1 MRTIFIGL
9 GFINCRLVWLLV
21 SGVVAVTAFG
31 AEIERINADRDE
43 IIISGR
49 AEKELVG
56 VAELAPYQGTNELA
70 GAAVVGQAE
79 GKRSFRLGIPRF
91 DGPRDRLYSGFVAFT
106 TTNGQRSAGGTIHF
120 VEDMRGVAKY
130 NEPFPRV
137 ASKKGLQVQMTDD
150 AIALG
155 VKHAGLNVDLAS
167 LVDLGDTAG
176 APTWQLDGVTYH
188 FRQAYVDSLDARVK
202 KLSDAEMVVTL
213 ILLCYES
220 WDPAINKIMLHPKYG
235 ADAPHKLSAFN
246 TATPDGLRYF
256 KACAEFLV
264 DRYSQPKSPHGRAV
278 NFIVGNEV
286 NTHWEWANLGEA
298 TMEEFAD
305 DYLRTVRVCN
315 TAAHKISAN
324 ARVYIS
330 LEHHWN
336 VRFDGPMHSF
346 EGRPFVDYFNARAK
360 AGGNFGWNL
369 AFHPYPEDLT
379 DPRTWKDKTATLTMD
394 TRRITFK
401 NIEMLPYYF
410 NRKELRYHGEQR
422 HIILSEQGFNT
433 MGMPEGELW
442 QAAGYCFAYYKIAR
456 IPGIDS
462 FILHRQV
469 DYRDEGVNLGLWTR
483 NEKSQSPA
491 EPARKKRI
499 YEVFKEADT
508 PQWKEAFAFALP
520 VIGIKSWDEVRPKTE
535 RELKRMLK

>member
-1 MRTIFIGL
+1 MAAILFSSPA
-9 GFINCRLVWLLV
+9 N
-21 SGVVAVTAFG
+21 GVEVTRVTA
-31 AEIERINADRDE
+31 NRDE
-43 IIISGR
+43 IYISGQADR
-49 AEKELVG
+49 QEIG
-56 VAELAPYQGTNELA
+56 VAEVAPYHPTNELTV
-70 GAAVVGQAE
+70 AVVGTAE
-79 GKRSFRLGIPRF
+79 GKRNFTLKIPRF
-91 DGPRDRLYSGFVAFT
+91 DGLRDRLYSGFFAFT
-106 TTNGQRSAGGTIHF
+106 KTNGVGSVGGEIHY
-120 VEDMRGVAKY
+120 VEEMRGVAKY
-130 NEPFPRV
+130 DEPFPHV
-137 ASKKGLQVQMTDD
+137 TSKKGLQVQMTDD

-155 VKHAGLNVDLAS
+155 VKHAGLNVDLSS
-167 LVDLGDTAG
+167 LVDLSNTAG
-176 APTWQLDGVTYH
+176 APTRQLDGVTYH
-188 FRQAYVDSLDARVK
+188 FRQAYVEALDERAK
-202 KLSDAEMVVTL
+202 KLSDAGMVVTL
-213 ILLCYES
+213 ILLCYENG
-220 WDPAINKIMLHPKYG
+220 DPAINKIMLHPKYS
-235 ADAPHKLSAFN
+235 ANAPHRLSAFN
-246 TATPDGLRYF
+246 TVTPDGLRYF
-256 KACAEFLV
+256 KACIEFLV
-264 DRYSQPKSPHGRAV
+264 DRYSQPGQPHGRAV

-298 TMEEFAD
+298 TMEEFAE

-336 VRFDGPMHSF
+336 VRYDGPAHSF
-346 EGRPFVDYFNARAK
+346 EGRPFVDYFGARAK
-360 AGGNFGWNL
+360 AGGDFGWNL

-379 DPRTWKDKTATLTMD
+379 DPRTWRDKTATLTMD

-401 NIEMLPYYF
+401 NLEMLPYYF
-410 NRKELRYHGEQR
+410 NRKELLFDGKQR

-433 MGMPEGELW
+433 RGEPDGELW
-442 QAAGYCFAYYKIAR
+442 QAAGYCYAYYKIAR

-469 DYRDEGVNLGLWTR
+469 DYRDEGINLGLWTR

-491 EPARKKRI
+491 EPERKKKI

-535 RELKRMLK
+535 RELRRMLK